1 MNKKVINVK
10 NKICPDGRHF
20 KTKSELNN
28 HMVYQRELKN
38 SSVKYI
44 CTIFFE

>member
-10 NKICPDGRHF
+10 NKIYPDGRHF

-28 HMVYQRELKN
+28 HMVYQCELKN
-38 SSVKYI
+38 SCVKYMHLV
-44 CTIFFE
+44 FF